1 MVGAMDA
8 VEFLARQGGAARLA
22 HLCGAGITR
31 HQVGLAL
38 GAGRILRSRQGVY
51 QLPGVRQDYL
61 AAMTANA
68 ALTCL
73 SAAGHYRLWNINP
86 AEKLHL
92 ASAHR
97 RMEPDHVPHRTN
109 GKITALQPPV
119 LELKDVLVH
128 ALQCLPELEA
138 LVMVECACNRGE
150 SSPAFLRGLLP
161 GPRNGRARDVL
172 DLVERGSD
180 SLLETVARVLFRR
193 HGLTVET
200 QVYLDGIGYVD
211 FLINGCLIVEID
223 GAEFHM
229 DKKQFKKDLRRNNT
243 AISRGYRNLRYA
255 YEDVLHRPEQMLA
268 QIRQTLAT
276 PPRPTR

>member
-1 MVGAMDA
+1 MDA
-8 VEFLARQGGAARLA
+8 VEFLARQGRAARLS
-22 HLCGAGITR
+22 HLRGAGITR
-31 HQVGLAL
+31 HQVGFAL
-38 GAGRILRSRQGVY
+38 GADRILRSRQGVY
-51 QLPGVRQDYL
+51 HLADVRKDYL
-61 AAMTANA
+61 AAMTENA

-73 SAAGHYRLWNINP
+73 SAADHYSLWTMKP
-86 AEKLHL
+86 GEQLHL

-97 RMEPDHVPHRTN
+97 RVGLDHVPHRIK
-109 GKITALQPPV
+109 GKISALQPHV

-128 ALQCLPELEA
+128 ALQCLPDLEA

-180 SLLETVARVLFRR
+180 SPLETVARVLFRR
-193 HGLTVET
+193 HGFNVET

-223 GAEFHM
+223 GAAFHM
-229 DKKQFKKDLRRNNT
+229 DEKQFKKDLRRNNIG
-243 AISRGYRNLRYA
+243 AAMGYRVLRYA
-255 YEDVLHRPEQMLA
+255 YEDVVHRPEHMLA

-276 PPRPTR
+276 PPRPTC